1 VNTVPENNADLR
13 ERPMGDL
20 LKQLAQETST
30 LVRQEMEL
38 AKAEVSEK
46 GRQAGKG
53 VGMFGAAGIVGL
65 LALGALTAA
74 AILALDLAVA
84 GWLAALIVA
93 AVWAATA
100 GLLALAGK
108 GRVQEA
114 TPPAPQTVETV
125 KEDIEWAKTR
135 GRSARTSNGPASR

>member
-1 VNTVPENNADLR
+1 MPQNNADLR
-13 ERPMGDL
+13 ERPFGAL
-20 LKQLAQETST
+20 VQQLAKETST
-30 LVRQEMEL
+30 LVRQEIEL
-38 AKAEVSEK
+38 ARAEVTEK

-53 VGMFGAAGIVGL
+53 MGMFGAAGILGL

-84 GWLAALIVA
+84 GWLAALIVV
-93 AVWAATA
+93 AVYGTAA
-100 GLLALAGK
+100 GLLVLVGK

-125 KEDIEWAKTR
+125 KEDIEWVKNR
-135 GRSARTSNGPASR
+135 GRSARTSSGPASR

>member
-1 VNTVPENNADLR
+1 MPEHNADLR
-13 ERPMGDL
+13 ERPFGDL
-20 LKQLAQETST
+20 IQQLAKETST
-30 LVRQEMEL
+30 LVRQEIEL
-38 AKAEVSEK
+38 AKAEVTEK

-53 VGMFGAAGIVGL
+53 AGMFGAAGIIAL

-93 AVWAATA
+93 AVYGATA

-135 GRSARTSNGPASR
+135 GRSARTSSGPASR

>member
-1 VNTVPENNADLR
+1 VPQHNADLR
-13 ERPMGDL
+13 ERPFGDL
-20 LKQLAQETST
+20 IQQLAKETST
-30 LVRQEMEL
+30 LVRQEIEL

-53 VGMFGAAGIVGL
+53 MGMFGAAGIVAL

-74 AILALDLAVA
+74 AILALDHAVA

-93 AVWAATA
+93 AIYSAAA

-114 TPPAPQTVETV
+114 TPPAPQTMETV

-135 GRSARTSNGPASR
+135 GRSART

>member
-1 VNTVPENNADLR
+1 VAGVPEQNGNTDLR
-13 ERPMGDL
+13 ERPIGEL
-20 LKQLAQETST
+20 LKQLAQETSR
-30 LVRQEMEL
+30 LVRQEIEL
-38 AKAEVSEK
+38 AKAEVGEK

-53 VGMFGAAGIVGL
+53 AGMFGGAGIAGL

-84 GWLAALIVA
+84 GWLASLIVA
-93 AVWAATA
+93 AVWGATA

-108 GRVQEA
+108 SRVQEA

-125 KEDIEWAKTR
+125 KENIEWAKTR
-135 GRSARTSNGPASR
+135 GRSART

>member
-1 VNTVPENNADLR
+1 VDTVPQNNADLR
-13 ERPMGDL
+13 ERPFGDL
-20 LKQLAQETST
+20 IQQLAKETST
-30 LVRQEMEL
+30 LVRQEIEL

-74 AILALDLAVA
+74 AIFALDLAVA

-93 AVWAATA
+93 AVYGVAA

-135 GRSARTSNGPASR
+135 GRSARTSSGPASR

>member
-1 VNTVPENNADLR
+1 MPEHNGEPALR

-20 LKQLAQETST
+20 LQQLAKETST
-30 LVRQEMEL
+30 LVRQEIEL
-38 AKAEVSEK
+38 ARAEVTEK

-53 VGMFGAAGIVGL
+53 MGMFGAAGILGL

-84 GWLAALIVA
+84 GWLAALIVV
-93 AVWAATA
+93 AVYGTAA
-100 GLLALAGK
+100 GLLVLVGK

-125 KEDIEWAKTR
+125 KEDIEWVKNR
-135 GRSARTSNGPASR
+135 GRSARTSSGPVSR